1 MLVVG
6 LFAPPSSAQA
16 PPDLDRPKTKAE
28 HDAAVKAQARYE
40 AELAAREDDTDPE
53 VETEIDL
60 EELID
65 PEGPVLLLQT
75 LRSHDQYNT
84 TIYGLDDRYRGVHG
98 GRLVVFVKEADI
110 ARLGL
115 ADGQF
120 VDLVSHF
127 HDVERR
133 VRGFRIVA
141 YPTPV
146 GCVAAYYPETNP
158 LIALGHRSIEAG
170 TPASKSVPVTLE
182 PTAFD

>member
-1 MLVVG
+1 MYIVHTYNKIGQAG
-6 LFAPPSSAQA
+6 LDLYDKKKFAVT
-16 PPDLDRPKTKAE
+16 D
-28 HDAAVKAQARYE
+28 V
-40 AELAAREDDTDPE
+40 LAAGS
-53 VETEIDL
+53 I
-60 EELID
+60 ELID

-98 GRLVVFVKEADI
+98 GRLVVFVNEADI

-120 VDLVSHF
+120 VDLVSRF
-127 HDVERR
+127 DDVERR